1 MNNPQATRLDPAKY
15 KAVREAGISFM
26 AVAQSAG
33 VSAQRLYT
41 NARFSAEE
49 LAKIEMVI
57 DGMLVAVAA

>member
-1 MNNPQATRLDPAKY
+1 MNNPQATRLDAAKY

-41 NARFSAEE
+41 NARFTVKELSLIDEVMASMRSSA
-49 LAKIEMVI
+49 A
-57 DGMLVAVAA
+57 

>member
-15 KAVREAGISFM
+15 KAVRDASISFM

-41 NARFSAEE
+41 NARFTVDE
-49 LAKIEMVI
+49 LSMIDKVI
-57 DGMLVAVAA
+57 DSMLVSVAA

>member
-26 AVAQSAG
+26 AVAQEAG

-41 NARFSAEE
+41 NARFTVKELSLIDEVIASMRSSA
-49 LAKIEMVI
+49 A
-57 DGMLVAVAA
+57 

>member
-1 MNNPQATRLDPAKY
+1 MNNPQARIAPAKY

-41 NARFSAEE
+41 NARFTVKELSLIEKVIASMRSSA
-49 LAKIEMVI
+49 A
-57 DGMLVAVAA
+57 

>member
-33 VSAQRLYT
+33 ISAQRLYT
-41 NARFSAEE
+41 NARFPVKELSLIETVIASMRSSA
-49 LAKIEMVI
+49 A
-57 DGMLVAVAA
+57 

>member
-15 KAVREAGISFM
+15 KAVRDASISFM

-41 NARFSAEE
+41 NALFTAKELSLIDEVIASMRSA
-49 LAKIEMVI
+49 
-57 DGMLVAVAA
+57 AA